1 MKMKNILFLLVMVFS
16 VSVLFAQDV
25 ETDEFESPQDT
36 AQQKLVTTSIS
47 KFEDPGLWYATM
59 PRDQGIITLRRIDS
73 AGSIE
78 KEKLEDETE
87 IGIEEQ
93 DNFVIGLKVEFFH
106 RGLNEFYIHPVR
118 PLPVEGISK
127 TVSVYVI
134 GRNMKHVLKLLI
146 SDQFGNKAEITMGQ
160 LNFSGW
166 KKMTVAIP
174 PTIIQKDYH
183 YTNKTGIKIE
193 GFKIDCDILESYGT
207 YYIYFDALRANVD
220 LFTEESRDV
229 DDLQDGW

>member
-1 MKMKNILFLLVMVFS
+1 MKMKNILFLLVMGFS
-16 VSVLFAQDV
+16 ASVLFAQV
-25 ETDEFESPQDT
+25 TIDEYQGPQDT
-36 AQQKLVTTSIS
+36 AQQKLVSTSVD

-78 KEKLEDETE
+78 KEQLEGE
-87 IGIEEQ
+87 IDSGIDEQ
-93 DNFVIGLKVEFFH
+93 DDYVVGLKVEFFH
-106 RGLNEFYIHPVR
+106 RGLNEFYLHPVR
-118 PLPVEGISK
+118 PIPIEGISK

-146 SDQFGNKAEITMGQ
+146 SDQFGNKAEITLGQ

-183 YTNKTGIKIE
+183 YSNKSGIKIE
-193 GFKIDCDILESYGT
+193 GFKVECDILESYGT

-220 LFTEESRDV
+220 LFTEESRDI